1 MSVRV
6 KPETNWL
13 VYMSGKKR
21 MVWLIPDTELLAS
34 RIQLLDNEVFV
45 LAGLLRVIIV
55 NGLCTGS
62 VQDLDAV

>member
-1 MSVRV
+1 
-6 KPETNWL
+6 
-13 VYMSGKKR
+13 